1 MEKYD
6 EVLRSSSFIK
16 HLVKAYRV
24 TDTRVVKVKSLAV
37 MNMLLKIDK
46 ERMNKNFGRPNAN
59 SSSLAEE
66 IANQG
71 LPTTHV
77 NDLHDLVGKAE
88 QERNHDGFLRT
99 ILWQISF
106 VAD

>member
-1 MEKYD
+1 M
-6 EVLRSSSFIK
+6 
-16 HLVKAYRV
+16 KAYRV
-24 TDTRVVKVKSLAV
+24 TNTRAVKVKSLSV
-37 MNMLLKIDK
+37 MNMLLSID
-46 ERMNKNFGRPNAN
+46 EQRMTKNFGRPMAN

-88 QERNHDGFLRT
+88 QERNHDGFLRS

-106 VAD
+106 VADQAFGMD